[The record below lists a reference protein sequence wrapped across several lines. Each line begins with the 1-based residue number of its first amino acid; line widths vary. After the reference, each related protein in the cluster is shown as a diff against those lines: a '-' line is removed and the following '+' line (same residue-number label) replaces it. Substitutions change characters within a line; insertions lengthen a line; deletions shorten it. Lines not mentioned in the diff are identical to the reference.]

1 MIKNATATDYKVFQD
16 TYSNQSHLL
25 FMENKLRE
33 MNFIFSFS
41 PWEVRMRLKNHGMQL
56 TCNKKP
62 TRLII
67 NKIQKYF
74 VSINI
79 PLELTAPLQL
89 NPEVSKIRYSTSGY
103 LIKEIEEKIL
113 TSSWAYAATMN
124 K

>member
-1 MIKNATATDYKVFQD
+1 
-16 TYSNQSHLL
+16 
-25 FMENKLRE
+25 MENKLRE
-33 MNFIFSFS
+33 MSFFFSFFLFLLF
-41 PWEVRMRLKNHGMQL
+41 MD
-56 TCNKKP
+56 KKP
-62 TRLII
+62 TRLVI

>member
-1 MIKNATATDYKVFQD
+1 
-16 TYSNQSHLL
+16 
-25 FMENKLRE
+25 MENKLRE

-41 PWEVRMRLKNHGMQL
+41 PWEVGMCLQNHGMQL

-62 TRLII
+62 ARLII

-103 LIKEIEEKIL
+103 LEKR
-113 TSSWAYAATMN
+113 
-124 K
+124 